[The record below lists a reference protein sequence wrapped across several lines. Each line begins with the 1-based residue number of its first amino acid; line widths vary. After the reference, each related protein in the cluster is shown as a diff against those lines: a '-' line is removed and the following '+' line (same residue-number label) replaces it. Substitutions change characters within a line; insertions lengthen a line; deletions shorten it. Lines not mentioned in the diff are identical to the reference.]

1 MTEKSKV
8 EQLLDMG
15 VKMPLPGTVAIG
27 DEVDTQRIS
36 GDNVTLHPGTRI
48 TGAKTL
54 VMPGTVLGQE
64 GPVTLDDCFV
74 GPKTRLKG
82 GFFQGAVFAG
92 NNSFGSG
99 AHVRSGTILEEQASA
114 AHTVGLKQTLLFPF
128 VTLGSLINF
137 CDCFMAGGTSRKD
150 HSEVGSSF
158 IHFNYT
164 PNQDKA
170 TPSMFGNVCQGV
182 MLNNHPVFLGGQG
195 GVVGP
200 CRLAFGSLTAAGT
213 ICRKDEERPDRLI
226 LGGALKER
234 SMPKKIGVYLDVK
247 RIFRNN
253 CRYIAG
259 MIALLNWYR
268 QVRRLFPDDD
278 LARHLHSGME
288 ETLEVIIGERIERVE
303 GFRGSLEQSKEQLL
317 ARSKG
322 EKTDLVA
329 SHESIINQ
337 WPVIREKLALE
348 TAKKNP
354 DHGLD
359 RLVSAVE
366 RGIASHGNDYIP
378 VIRGLDPGDS
388 HAGSLWLETIEQRI
402 LQVCNIF

>member
-1 MTEKSKV
+1 
-8 EQLLDMG
+8 
-15 VKMPLPGTVAIG
+15 MPLPGTVAIG
-27 DEVDTQRIS
+27 DEVDTARIS

-48 TGAKTL
+48 TGVKTL
-54 VMPGTVLGQE
+54 VMQGTVLGQE

-74 GPKTRLKG
+74 GRETRLKG

-99 AHVRSGTILEEQASA
+99 AHVRRGTILEEQASA

-170 TPSMFGNVCQGV
+170 TPSMFGNVHQGV

-200 CRLAFGSLTAAGT
+200 CRLAFGSVTAAGT
-213 ICRKDEERPDRLI
+213 ICRKDEPRPDRLI

-234 SMPKKIGVYLDVK
+234 SMPKRSGVYLDVK
-247 RIFRNN
+247 RVFLNN
-253 CRYIAG
+253 CHYIAG

-268 QVRRLFPDDD
+268 NVRRLFRNDD
-278 LARHLHSGME
+278 LARHLQSGME
-288 ETLEVIIGERIERVE
+288 ENLEVIIGERIERVE
-303 GFRGSLEQSKEQLL
+303 GFRGSLEQSRQQLL
-317 ARSKG
+317 ARAEG
-322 EKTDLVA
+322 ETTDLVA

-337 WPVIREKLALE
+337 WPAIKEKLVRE
-348 TAKKNP
+348 TAKENP
-354 DHGLD
+354 DHRRD
-359 RLVSAVE
+359 QLVSAVE
-366 RGIASHGNDYIP
+366 RGIASHGNDYIR
-378 VIRGLDPGDS
+378 VISGLDPGDS
-388 HAGSLWLETIEQRI
+388 HAGSLWLETIEQRV
-402 LQVCNIF
+402 LQACNIF